1 MKHKFITALMV
12 ELIAVAAIATEFNT
26 QPIYHCTFDST
37 NAVTQP
43 AAGSA
48 GTLLAGSF
56 VDGKFGK
63 ALLVPAYT
71 QTVVVPFQDGLPAN
85 EGTIEFWAK
94 LESDKET
101 YSDAGDPGFL
111 FFTKD
116 INTYPHSAVEFN
128 ANDGSGRGGLIGRI
142 GGISIAPEGYSGYKP
157 YSTYIPEGQLNSWHH
172 YVLTW
177 NINGIDAIEG
187 KPTTALILDGKLI
200 GTVSLPTGWNTTN
213 YLATMADDT
222 FLRIGGTQATQ
233 SKTPFL
239 IDELKIWNVAIPA
252 FSPTNPQLIFH
263 CTFDSSAAVETPAV
277 GPKGTLSA
285 GSFTNGKVG
294 KSLSVPALTATADFE
309 FPNGLPPDK
318 GTIEFWARLDGNK
331 TSFFDAGDPCLMFIS
346 KDRNTYPHITAEYN
360 ANDGCGKGGLIARIG
375 LIPLSHE
382 SYSWSKPYSSYI
394 PTDQLNSWHHYAI
407 VWNTNGIS
415 SIQGNPDAAFL
426 LDGVA
431 IETVNLGNGWDQ
443 ANYIATMAQ
452 AAMLGIGGSGFI
464 NSKSPY
470 SIDELKIWDADIT
483 DFTISHEPDI
493 QEENGFSY
501 KTTKS
506 SDGNDCAIV
515 TTAPVAE
522 DGSLAIPDTLA
533 GLPVAGVLSG
543 AFDSAKVKSASVPAS
558 LARDPS
564 IWDPNTLVNI
574 ALIGDAPATGV
585 NFSGLS
591 SLEEIVLPKKATLCA
606 DSFAGCWALKR
617 VVFQDD
623 WTISNDP
630 SIFFC
635 NLWSASLYQMA
646 DMICYPAEYS
656 ERWEKILGNAGFG
669 GLYGAYE
676 GEWDGVDSL
685 VADSGNLASKNA
697 VPTVVT
703 NMVFVYTTV
712 TNEIHYIPDAPPP
725 SGPSAQ
731 YVLKA
736 GVDEGTALPDA
747 AGWDAL
753 GLPDGMTWDS
763 KTGTLSGVPKK
774 AGTYSYTTKAGEP
787 VRIEIL
793 PTPATAVGTFN
804 GTVKDET
811 GAEHPVKVTTTAA
824 GKVSASVIIGTKTYS
839 LNATAWGSFET
850 TEIDGK
856 SHFVLSATLK
866 AKDLEM
872 SATLDTDATWNSD
885 ALKLSG
891 THGAVDGMTG
901 SAQRNSFADNT
912 DATAAAAALAGTYSL
927 DATPDEAGGW
937 SLATAEEGKTGAVTI
952 KLKVNGS
959 ATISGKYPDKTS
971 ASGSTTLHIG
981 LDGSATLRFYTKGKW
996 TGFTL

>member
-1 MKHKFITALMV
+1 MKAKLVSLCAML
-12 ELIAVAAIATEFNT
+12 AAAACVLAEPIEVP
-26 QPIYHCTFDST
+26 QLIYHCSFDST

-56 VDGKFGK
+56 VEGKNSY
-63 ALLVPAYT
+63 ALAVPAYT
-71 QTVVVPFQDGLPAN
+71 DAVDVPFTDGLPA
-85 EGTIEFWAK
+85 E
-94 LESDKET
+94 
-101 YSDAGDPGFL
+101 
-111 FFTKD
+111 
-116 INTYPHSAVEFN
+116 
-128 ANDGSGRGGLIGRI
+128 
-142 GGISIAPEGYSGYKP
+142 
-157 YSTYIPEGQLNSWHH
+157 
-172 YVLTW
+172 
-177 NINGIDAIEG
+177 
-187 KPTTALILDGKLI
+187 
-200 GTVSLPTGWNTTN
+200 
-213 YLATMADDT
+213 
-222 FLRIGGTQATQ
+222 
-233 SKTPFL
+233 
-239 IDELKIWNVAIPA
+239 
-252 FSPTNPQLIFH
+252 
-263 CTFDSSAAVETPAV
+263 
-277 GPKGTLSA
+277 
-285 GSFTNGKVG
+285 
-294 KSLSVPALTATADFE
+294 
-309 FPNGLPPDK
+309 K
-318 GTIEFWARLDGNK
+318 GTIEFWGRLD
-331 TSFFDAGDPCLMFIS
+331 S
-346 KDRNTYPHITAEYN
+346 DRTTFGTGGTPTFLCFSDENVIYGHSCVEFN
-360 ANDGCGKGGLIARIG
+360 ANNGGGRGGLSARIG
-375 LIPLSHE
+375 LLSIAPE
-382 SYSWSKPYSSYI
+382 SWDVSKSYSTYI
-394 PTDQLNSWHHYAI
+394 PDGQLNAWHHYALA
-407 VWNTNGIS
+407 WNFAGIDS
-415 SIQGNPDAAFL
+415 LDGKPNIALL
-426 LDGVA
+426 LDGKT
-431 IETVNLGNGWDQ
+431 ICT
-443 ANYIATMAQ
+443 ATMPADWDNSAYVATVTQSSHLRLGGTGDFRCQ
-452 AAMLGIGGSGFI
+452 A
-464 NSKSPY
+464 PY
-470 SIDELKIWDADIT
+470 SIDDLKIWDTDIT
-483 DFTISHEPDI
+483 DFAISHEPDI

-506 SDGNDCAIV
+506 SDGQNAAIV
-515 TTAPVAE
+515 TTASVAE
-522 DGSLAIPDTLA
+522 GGSLAIPDTLA
-533 GLPVAGVLSG
+533 GLPVAGALPG

-574 ALIGDAPATGV
+574 ALTGEGPSDGV
-585 NFSGLS
+585 SFSGLS
-591 SLEEIVLPKKATLCA
+591 SLEEIVLPKKATLRA

-630 SIFFC
+630 GIFFC

-646 DMICYPAEYS
+646 DMICYPADCS
-656 ERWEKILGNAGFG
+656 EKWEKILGNAGFG

-676 GEWDGVDSL
+676 GEWKGADSL
-685 VADSGNLASKNA
+685 VADSGNLASKNV

-703 NMVFVYTTV
+703 NMVFVYTAV

-763 KTGTLSGVPKK
+763 KTGTLSGAPSRSGIYDLFLVSGSGSETKMMRTTLAIAGYDTIIGCVGVDFSASGLPLSELASYSGLPSGLAWKNGTLSGVPKK
-774 AGTYSYTTKAGEP
+774 AGTYSYTTKTGEP

-856 SHFVLSATLK
+856 SHFALSATLK

-872 SATLDTDATWNSD
+872 SVTLDTDATWNSD

-891 THGAVDGMTG
+891 TLGAVDGMTG
-901 SAQRNSFADNT
+901 SAQRNSFADNAA
-912 DATAAAAALAGTYSL
+912 ATAAAAALAGTYSL
-927 DATPDEAGGW
+927 DATPGEAGGW
-937 SLATAEEGKTGAVTI
+937 TLSTAEEGKTGTVAI
-952 KLKVNGS
+952 KLRDNGS
-959 ATISGKYPDKTS
+959 ATISGKYPDRAS

-981 LDGSATLRFYTKGKW
+981 PDGSATLRFYTKGKW
-996 TGFTL
+996 TTFEIN